1 MSLPTVAGKLREA
14 YVTGGN
20 IRRHHPIIT
29 GPTSYVT
36 GGVKLNARDVG
47 NTWFCGS
54 PPPVIA
60 LSKDRIA
67 YFIPV
72 NSAGAAEAD
81 KTRDVY
87 MFITDLAGTEVANAS
102 NQSTKKFLP
111 IFDMEG

>member
-1 MSLPTVAGKLREA
+1 MSLPTVVGKLRES

-20 IRRHHPIIT
+20 VRRHHMIIS

-36 GGVKLNARDVG
+36 GGVKLNSRDIG
-47 NTWFCGS
+47 NTWFVGT
-54 PPPVIA
+54 PAPTIA

-67 YFIPV
+67 HFIPV
-72 NSAGAAEAD
+72 NSSGVAEAD

-111 IFDMEG
+111 VFDMEG